1 MWSRKRL
8 ICRETMITDFVRP
21 TEAQLK
27 YTMHF
32 ENHSLPFG
40 NRELWNMCKIPWS
53 PLTKSP
59 LSSMQTDAT
68 FMLANNAQLCQ
79 VLHLASVCKPCY
91 NVIACSWELLHKV

>member
-1 MWSRKRL
+1 
-8 ICRETMITDFVRP
+8 MITDFVRP
-21 TEAQLK
+21 TEVQLK

-40 NRELWNMCKIPWS
+40 NRELWNMCKIHWS

-68 FMLANNAQLCQ
+68 LMLANNQGHPTTIFGKYLFRRRFE
-79 VLHLASVCKPCY
+79 
-91 NVIACSWELLHKV
+91 I